1 MRSTVARIALALWA
15 LMMLT
20 LGVFWVVLQTTYDSM
35 AGVLFGD
42 RILSRTVS
50 YLIVLGV
57 LSGFYLIGLSV
68 MSSLFSEHSLTVAA
82 STLAA
87 ALFTPLRRWVQPGV
101 VRRFNRSRHDAEQ
114 VMDGFS
120 GSLRQGLDPN
130 TLVGGWVGVVSE
142 TMQPSSVSVWIRND
156 FGTLEG

>member
-20 LGVFWVVLQTTYDSM
+20 LGVFWVVLQM

-57 LSGFYLIGLSV
+57 LSGVYLIGPSVNVVPLLGALSDRRGFYAGRRP
-68 MSSLFSEHSLTVAA
+68 LHT
-82 STLAA
+82 AA
-87 ALFTPLRRWVQPGV
+87 AMGPTRGGEEIQP
-101 VRRFNRSRHDAEQ
+101 F
-114 VMDGFS
+114 
-120 GSLRQGLDPN
+120 P
-130 TLVGGWVGVVSE
+130 
-142 TMQPSSVSVWIRND
+142 P
-156 FGTLEG
+156 